1 MSLGSSTPSDHA
13 NFVDV
18 YRQVL
23 DHALLDADDWL
34 CGTVDDIEVEGG
46 ELREGAREPLRITA
60 LLVGPGAW
68 APRLPALFAHL
79 LPPLFGRHVVRVP
92 WSEVSELGEQI
103 RLRSRAASLGLAT
116 TDRRLGLLVARLPGS
131 DRSA

>member
-1 MSLGSSTPSDHA
+1 MSLGSGKPSGRAD
-13 NFVDV
+13 FVDL

-34 CGTVDDIEVEGG
+34 CGTVDDLEVEGG
-46 ELREGAREPLRITA
+46 VGEPLRVTA
-60 LLVGPGAW
+60 MLVGPGAW
-68 APRLPALFAHL
+68 TPRLPALFAHL
-79 LPPLFGRHVVRVP
+79 LPHLCGRSVVRVP

-103 RLRSRAASLGLAT
+103 KLRSRAASLGLAT
-116 TDRRLGLLVARLPGS
+116 SDRRLGLLIARLPGS

>member
-1 MSLGSSTPSDHA
+1 MSLGSGTRSARAD
-13 NFVDV
+13 FVDL

-34 CGTVDDIEVEGG
+34 CGTVDDLEVEGG
-46 ELREGAREPLRITA
+46 VGEPLRVTA
-60 LLVGPGAW
+60 MLVGPGAW
-68 APRLPALFAHL
+68 IPRLPAVFAHL
-79 LPPLFGRHVVRVP
+79 LPHLFGRQVVRVP
-92 WSEVSELGEQI
+92 WGEVAELGEQI

-116 TDRRLGLLVARLPGS
+116 TDRKLGLLVARLPGS

>member
-1 MSLGSSTPSDHA
+1 MSLGSSKPGHA
-13 NFVDV
+13 DFVDV

-46 ELREGAREPLRITA
+46 ELRDGVRQPLRITA

-68 APRLPALFAHL
+68 VPRLPALFAHL
-79 LPPLFGRHVVRVP
+79 LPPVVGRDVVRVP
-92 WSEVSELGEQI
+92 WSEVCELGEQI

-116 TDRRLGLLVARLPGS
+116 ADRRLGLLIARLPGS